1 MRPDALHE
9 ESDSPVVDLWN
20 DYKRSGRRDLRDQ
33 LIVQYAPLVK
43 YVAGRVSVGLPQ
55 SIEQPDLVS
64 YGMFGLIDA
73 IEKYDA
79 DRGIKF
85 ETYAITRIKGS
96 IIDELR
102 AIDWVP
108 RSIRAKARAVEGA
121 YAQLESKLLRT
132 PTDAEVAEEMQI
144 SEGDLQQIFAQISFV
159 GIVALDEVL
168 SGSGDRGEA
177 TTLGDTIADKDD
189 GPMAAYE
196 VEEMKHILAGAIN
209 RLGER
214 EKIVLTLYYYE
225 GLTLAEIGRV
235 LGVTESRVCQI
246 HTKAILQLRGRM
258 AVAGREPA

>member
-1 MRPDALHE
+1 LDTSPPDNGQAAVAE
-9 ESDSPVVDLWN
+9 LWEH
-20 DYKRSGRRDLRDQ
+20 YKATGRRDLRDQ
-33 LIVQYAPLVK
+33 LIIQYSPLVK

-55 SIEQPDLVS
+55 SVEQADLVS
-64 YGMFGLIDA
+64 YGIFGLIDA

-79 DRGIKF
+79 SRGIKF
-85 ETYAITRIKGS
+85 ETYAITRIKGA

-108 RSIRAKARAVEGA
+108 RSVRAKARAVERA
-121 YAQLESKLLRT
+121 YARLEGKLLRT
-132 PTDAEVAEEMQI
+132 PSDSEVAEEMQI
-144 SEGDLQQIFAQISFV
+144 SEEELQQIFSQISFV
-159 GIVALDEVL
+159 GIVALDDVI
-168 SGSGDRGEA
+168 SGKGDRTDSA
-177 TTLGDTIADKDD
+177 TLGDTLADRRE

-196 VEEMKHILAGAIN
+196 VEEMKQILAGAIN

-246 HTKAILQLRGRM
+246 HTKAVLQLRSRM
-258 AVAGREPA
+258 AVANRESA